1 MTAPAA
7 PHPASP
13 ARSLVVGGV
22 LPALAV
28 MTALFGVGF
37 DQGQL
42 TGLVASGV
50 DGMLTHELFH
60 DARHML
66 GFPCH

>member
-1 MTAPAA
+1 MSNPLTASSAPLSLITNALLPAA
-7 PHPASP
+7 VA
-13 ARSLVVGGV
+13 A
-22 LPALAV
+22 A
-28 MTALFGVGF
+28 ALFAVAF
-37 DQGQL
+37 DQGQI

-50 DGMLTHELFH
+50 DGLLVHELFH